1 MLVVVYGPPVMS
13 YEDYDPNY
21 PRVFERLTA
30 DIRAVLPAAR
40 VEHVGAASV
49 PGLGGRRVIDAVVIV
64 SDDAQPATASALLAA
79 GFTRSPFA
87 WIEPTSTTSVQ
98 VGGVSYPRT
107 AVRPRRGASSRA
119 WVAGVQR
126 SLAGEP

>member
-87 WIEPTSTTSVQ
+87 
-98 VGGVSYPRT
+98 
-107 AVRPRRGASSRA
+107 
-119 WVAGVQR
+119 
-126 SLAGEP
+126 